1 MRMSAG
7 RFLRRY
13 LPGVCLILIYAGY
26 LAGAQA
32 ADGAEAADS
41 ATALLGAMYWTHA
54 GEGIYRGARDGT
66 EIKLLVARPSIN
78 GIAVDSE
85 GGKLYWCVSNPRPQ
99 RSDQVWGAGIDGANP
114 RMLADGIHWAGDLVV
129 DPAAGK
135 LYVASLGDGKII
147 EIQADG
153 SGKRDFL
160 TDIAPPRQMLV
171 DATHRQLYW
180 TSNSM
185 PRIDR
190 INLDGT
196 GRAAV
201 LTKMPGVAF
210 GFALDP
216 EEKTIY
222 WTFPAGA
229 LYRSRLADGR
239 HERLLQGLTNPD
251 GLAIDLDNRKLYWA
265 ENGKISQ
272 ANLDG
277 TNVELLVKGKTTQY
291 SSLEIFPPA
300 D

>member
-1 MRMSAG
+1 MSA
-7 RFLRRY
+7 LRRRFSGRY
-13 LPGVCLILIYAGY
+13 L
-26 LAGAQA
+26 LALSLAIIAAICVTAAQA
-32 ADGAEAADS
+32 ADEVES
-41 ATALLGAMYWTHA
+41 ATALLGAMYWSHS
-54 GEGIYRGARDGT
+54 GEGIYRSARDGT
-66 EIKLLVARPSIN
+66 ETKLLVARPSIN
-78 GIAVDSE
+78 GMAVDIE
-85 GGKLYWCVSNPRPQ
+85 DGKLYWCVNTPAPQ
-99 RSDQVWGAGIDGANP
+99 RSDQVWGAGIDGADP
-114 RMLADGIHWAGDLVV
+114 RMLADKIHWAGDLVV
-129 DPAAGK
+129 DSAEGK
-135 LYVASLGDGKII
+135 LYVASIGDGKII

-153 SGKRDFL
+153 SGQRDFL
-160 TDIAPPRQMLV
+160 TDIAPPRQMFV
-171 DATHRQLYW
+171 DGEHRQLYW
-180 TSNSM
+180 TSNGV

-196 GRAAV
+196 RREAV

-216 EEKTIY
+216 DEKTIY
-222 WTFPAGA
+222 WTFPAGH
-229 LYRSRLADGR
+229 LYRSRLDDSR

-277 TNVELLVKGKTTQY
+277 TNVELLVKGKTTQF